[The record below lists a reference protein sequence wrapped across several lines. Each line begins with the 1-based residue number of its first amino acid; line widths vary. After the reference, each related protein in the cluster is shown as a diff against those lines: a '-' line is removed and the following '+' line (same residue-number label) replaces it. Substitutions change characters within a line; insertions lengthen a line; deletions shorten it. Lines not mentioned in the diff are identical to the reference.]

1 MNCKNCI
8 HEGVCW
14 KQEEL
19 LGERE
24 QEEEQEC
31 CEDVNLFMKLPC
43 KVGDTVYELDIYAD
57 IVKCGECDYYD
68 CGGYGDPPSCIKTIH
83 GNRCAECI
91 DIMER
96 IATEQDIY
104 WWLYAKKF
112 GKTVFLT
119 KEEAEKA
126 LADITNKNKLRV
138 ITKGSGNE

>member
-43 KVGDTVYELDIYAD
+43 KVGDMVYWLDNTQI
-57 IVKCGECDYYD
+57 KQGEVFEISIHIDGILIHTGTRYCL
-68 CGGYGDPPSCIKTIH
+68 TID
-83 GNRCAECI
+83 EI
-91 DIMER
+91 
-96 IATEQDIY
+96 
-104 WWLYAKKF
+104 
-112 GKTVFLT
+112 FLT

-126 LADITNKNKLRV
+126 PADITNKRN
-138 ITKGSGNE
+138 